1 MTRRTG
7 GRPTRTAPRWRRH
20 GATAVLALSLLL
32 LVASILLTRSGLRL
46 VTVESDS
53 MAPAM
58 PEGAVLL
65 ERHVPLGELRP
76 GDVITYYAPTPRAP
90 VLTHRVVALER
101 PDGRTVVRTR
111 GDANPGADPWQA
123 ELLGDRVWVVTA
135 TLPWGGA
142 VVEAVRSPWGLAL
155 VSVALPGAFLVST
168 LRLIWR
174 RPAAAR
180 TPAPAPAPG
189 RAVRGVGTGLVVV
202 ASAALVLG
210 TPQPAAAAFTAAASG
225 GHRVSTGT
233 LSTPASVT
241 LVDACPVTGSA
252 VDVSWT
258 AVAGTDHTGYRIE
271 RRTAAALAWETLA
284 TVAATASTYRDPT
297 VVPLV
302 EYTYRVSSVRGPWSS
317 TPRASAP
324 LTLTG
329 TCR

>member
-7 GRPTRTAPRWRRH
+7 GRPARPAPRWRRH

-46 VTVESDS
+46 VTVKSDS

-65 ERHVPLGELRP
+65 ERHVPLAELRP
-76 GDVITYYAPTPRAP
+76 GDVVTYYAPTPRAP
-90 VLTHRVVALER
+90 VLTHRVVTLER

-155 VSVALPGAFLVST
+155 VSVVLPGVFLVST

-180 TPAPAPAPG
+180 PPAPG
-189 RAVRGVGTGLVVV
+189 RGVAGVGTGLVVV

-225 GHRVSTGT
+225 GHQVSTVT
-233 LSTPASVT
+233 LGTPASVT

-252 VDVSWT
+252 VDVFWP
-258 AVAGTDHTGYRIE
+258 AVAGTEHTGYRIE
-271 RRTAAALAWETLA
+271 RRTAAALAWQTLA
-284 TVAATASTYRDPT
+284 TVPATASTYRDPT

-302 EYTYRVSSVRGPWSS
+302 EYTYRVSSVLGPWSS
-317 TPRASAP
+317 TPRSSAP